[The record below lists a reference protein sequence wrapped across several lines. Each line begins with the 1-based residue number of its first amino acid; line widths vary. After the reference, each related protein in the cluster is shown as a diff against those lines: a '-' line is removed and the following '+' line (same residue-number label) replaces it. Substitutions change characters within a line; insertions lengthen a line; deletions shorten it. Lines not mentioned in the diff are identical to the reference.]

1 MVTVEP
7 VPAGA
12 TVQVVTMVELASFSM
27 TECPATSTVA
37 LTSRT
42 RDSVACNFHVATV
55 PCTLAALEHLV
66 TAVVRRRGS
75 SDGPSGSRR
84 PRRGRLPARH

>member
-12 TVQVVTMVELASFSM
+12 TVQLVTIDELASFSM
-27 TECPATSTVA
+27 TECPATSTAA

-55 PCTLAALEHLV
+55 P
-66 TAVVRRRGS
+66 
-75 SDGPSGSRR
+75 
-84 PRRGRLPARH
+84 